1 MPKRL
6 ATLLAV
12 LASSFIAQAQIM
24 DTTFLDEV
32 QVESQRTR
40 EEGTNVSG
48 KDIEFTT
55 GAEGG
60 VEGVVKTFAGVSSRN
75 EMSSQYNVR
84 GGNFDENLVYIN
96 GFEVFRPF
104 LARAGQQEGMSIVH
118 PHLVSSIKFSA
129 GGFSALYGDKLSSV
143 LDVRYEYPRQADFK
157 EMTFETSLTGV
168 NWSLKQNSKTWNVAT
183 GLRYRNNALL
193 LNATD
198 TESEYRPVNA
208 DGQILISRNFGNTEG
223 DYGHARFEVFAHFAH
238 NRMNQIPQNRQTNF
252 GSLQEALRLN
262 VFFDGQERFG
272 YDTQFL
278 AAKFQQATSV
288 AGGGLRTFSTSGFH
302 TTELEI
308 TDVIGYYRISELN
321 NDLGSDDFGEI
332 SQIRGVGAFQDYRR
346 NFLDA
351 FIGNVKYEEN
361 ASLRHFD
368 LAWGAQFQG
377 ENIYDR
383 YKEFQRIDSAGYSL
397 PHRESTL
404 DSVVDGRLFST
415 PIEGLELFTHVA
427 ATQTLINLRSKAWI
441 NLSGKAATDQGIWRY
456 DIGARVQWASLSGE
470 TRISP
475 RTKVIYQPT
484 NERLKNYTWSLS
496 AGLYDQ
502 FPFYREMRLK
512 DGTLNTEVQ
521 SQNAL
526 HLIARQD
533 KRFELWGRPFLWSL
547 ESYYKGLQRVNLF
560 DVENVR
566 IRYQGDN
573 QAVARIYGFDS
584 RINGEF
590 VKGTDSWFTFSLF
603 NAQER
608 PLDDEQWY
616 ARPTDTR
623 FNFSVYFQDY
633 LPNDPSTRLS
643 LTLMVGGGFP
653 FGPDGPGDGIA
664 PPEARSF
671 RAPPYRRA
679 DIGFIKVLKGNW
691 TERFEEIWVSVEI
704 FNLLQARNTVSYLWV
719 RDISANGQYAV
730 PNYMLG
736 RLVNLKTHI
745 DF

>member
-1 MPKRL
+1 MLQRL
-6 ATLLAV
+6 TAFAAV
-12 LASSFIAQAQIM
+12 LLIATSAQAQIM

-32 QVESQRTR
+32 EVESQRTR
-40 EEGTNVSG
+40 EEGTTVKG
-48 KDIEFTT
+48 KDIRFTT
-55 GAEGG
+55 GAEGS

-118 PHLVSSIKFSA
+118 PHLVSSIHFSA
-129 GGFSALYGDKLSSV
+129 GGFGALYGDKLSSV
-143 LDVRYEYPRQADFK
+143 LDVKYEYPRGTNFK

-168 NWSLKQNSKTWNVAT
+168 NWSLKRNSKTWNIAT
-183 GLRYRNNALL
+183 GLRYRNQALL

-223 DYGHARFEVFAHFAH
+223 DYGHARLEIFAHLAH
-238 NRMNQIPQNRQTNF
+238 NRMNQVPQNRQTNF

-278 AAKFQQATSV
+278 AAKYQQITSI
-288 AGGGLRTFSTSGFH
+288 GGVRTFSASGFH

-308 TDVIGYYRISELN
+308 TDVIGYYRLSELN
-321 NDLGSDDFGEI
+321 NDLGSDSFGDI
-332 SQIRGVGAFQDYRR
+332 AQIRGVGAFQDYRR

-351 FIGNVKYEEN
+351 YIGNLKYEESTT
-361 ASLRHFD
+361 AGPFD
-368 LAWGAQFQG
+368 LTWGAQIQG

-404 DSVVDGRLFST
+404 DSVIDGRLYST
-415 PIEGLELFTHVA
+415 PVEGLELFTHVA
-427 ATQTLINLRSKAWI
+427 ATQTLINIRSKAWM
-441 NLSGKAATDQGIWRY
+441 NLSGKTVTDAGIWRY
-456 DIGARVQWASLSGE
+456 DAGARVQWASASGE
-470 TRISP
+470 SRISP
-475 RTKVIYQPT
+475 RAKVRFQPT
-484 NERLKNYTWSLS
+484 SERLKDYRWSFS

-512 DGTLNTEVQ
+512 DGTLNTDVQ
-521 SQNAL
+521 SQSAL

-533 KRFELWGRPFLWSL
+533 KNFQLWGRPFLWSL

-573 QAVARIYGFDS
+573 AAVARIYGFDS

-603 NAQER
+603 HAQER
-608 PLDDEQWY
+608 PLDEEQWY

-664 PPEARSF
+664 PPEARTF

-691 TERFEEIWVSVEI
+691 TQKFEEVWVSVEI

-719 RDISANGQYAV
+719 RDVSASGQYAV

>member
-1 MPKRL
+1 MLQRL
-6 ATLLAV
+6 AAFAAV
-12 LASSFIAQAQIM
+12 LLIATSAQAQIM

-32 QVESQRTR
+32 EVESQRTR
-40 EEGTNVSG
+40 EEGTSVKG
-48 KDIEFTT
+48 KDIRFTT
-55 GAEGG
+55 GAEGS

-118 PHLVSSIKFSA
+118 PHLVSSINFSA
-129 GGFSALYGDKLSSV
+129 GGFGALYGDKLSSV
-143 LDVRYEYPRQADFK
+143 LDVKYEYPRGTNFK

-168 NWSLKQNSKTWNVAT
+168 NWSLKRNSKTWNIAT
-183 GLRYRNNALL
+183 GLRYRNQALL

-223 DYGHARFEVFAHFAH
+223 DYGHARLEIFAHLAH
-238 NRMNQIPQNRQTNF
+238 NRMNQVPQNRQTNF

-262 VFFDGQERFG
+262 VFFEGQERFG

-278 AAKFQQATSV
+278 AAKYQQITSL
-288 AGGGLRTFSTSGFH
+288 GGVRTFSTSGFH

-308 TDVIGYYRISELN
+308 TDVIGYYRLSELN
-321 NDLGSDDFGEI
+321 NDLGSDSFGDI
-332 SQIRGVGAFQDYRR
+332 AQIRGVGAFQDYRR

-351 FIGNVKYEEN
+351 YISNLKYEES
-361 ASLRHFD
+361 ATAGPFD
-368 LAWGAQFQG
+368 LTWGVQLQG

-404 DSVVDGRLFST
+404 DSVVAGRLYST
-415 PIEGLELFTHVA
+415 PVEGLELFTHVA
-427 ATQTLINLRSKAWI
+427 ATQTLINIRSKAWM
-441 NLSGKAATDQGIWRY
+441 NLSGKTVTDAGIWRY
-456 DIGARVQWASLSGE
+456 DAGARVQWASVSGE
-470 TRISP
+470 SRISP
-475 RTKVIYQPT
+475 RAKVRFQPT
-484 NERLKNYTWSLS
+484 GERLKDYRWSFS

-512 DGTLNTEVQ
+512 DGTLNTDVQ
-521 SQNAL
+521 SQSAL

-533 KRFELWGRPFLWSL
+533 KNFQLWGRPFLWSL

-573 QAVARIYGFDS
+573 AAVARIYGFDS

-664 PPEARSF
+664 PPEARTF

-691 TERFEEIWVSVEI
+691 TQKFEEVWVSVEI

-719 RDISANGQYAV
+719 RDVSASGQYAV

>member
-1 MPKRL
+1 MPWA
-6 ATLLAV
+6 AT
-12 LASSFIAQAQIM
+12 AQVM
-24 DTTFLDEV
+24 DSTLLDEV
-32 QVESQRTR
+32 EVQSERTA
-40 EEGTNVSG
+40 EKGTTVYG
-48 KDIEFTT
+48 KDIRFTT

-104 LARAGQQEGMSIVH
+104 LARAGQQEGMSIIH
-118 PHLVSSIKFSA
+118 PHLVTSINFSA
-129 GGFSALYGDKLSSV
+129 GGFSAVYGDKLSSV
-143 LDVRYEYPRQADFK
+143 LDVNYSYPRGPGFR
-157 EMTFETSLTGV
+157 EMTAETSLTGAS
-168 NWSLKQNSKTWNVAT
+168 WALKHNSGPWTVAT

-198 TESEYRPVNA
+198 VQSDYFPVNA
-208 DGQILISRNFGNTEG
+208 DGQVLLSRLYGNEEG
-223 DYGHARFEVFAHFAH
+223 NYGHARLEFFAHFAH
-238 NRMNQIPQNRQTNF
+238 NRMNQVPQNRQTNF

-262 VFFDGQERFG
+262 VYFDGKEQFG

-278 AAKFQQATSV
+278 ATKYTTITGI
-288 AGGGLRTFSTSGFH
+288 AGGGVRTFSATGFH
-302 TTELEI
+302 TTEVEI
-308 TDVIGYYRISELN
+308 TDVIGYYRLNELN

-332 SQIRGVGAFQDYRR
+332 TLVRGVGAFQEFRR

-351 FIGNVKYEEN
+351 YIGNLKYDEVISFN
-361 ASLRHFD
+361 NVD
-368 LAWGAQFQG
+368 LSIGALVQG

-383 YKEFQRIDSAGYSL
+383 YKEWERIDSAGYSL
-397 PHRESTL
+397 PFTGSTL
-404 DSVVDGRLFST
+404 DSVISGRLYST
-415 PIEGLELFTHVA
+415 PAEGLELFSHVS
-427 ATQTLINLRSKAWI
+427 ATQTLINTRAKAWM
-441 NLSGKAATDQGIWRY
+441 NVSGAKVVDKGTWRY
-456 DIGARVQWASLSGE
+456 NVGARMQWAQLSNE
-470 TRISP
+470 VRISP
-475 RTKVIYQPT
+475 RANIKFTPAGGLLADYRWT
-484 NERLKNYTWSLS
+484 LS

-502 FPFYREMRLK
+502 YPFYREMRLK
-512 DGTLNTEVQ
+512 DGTLNTEVK
-521 SQNAL
+521 SQQAL

-533 KRFELWGRPFLWSL
+533 RYFNLWNRPFVWSL
-547 ESYYKGLQRVNLF
+547 ETYYKGLQRVNLF

-566 IRYQGDN
+566 IRYQGNNDGL
-573 QAVARIYGFDS
+573 ARVYGIDS

-603 NAQER
+603 RAQER
-608 PLDDEQWY
+608 STTSFVQGWH

-623 FNFSVYFQDY
+623 FNFAVYFQDY

-653 FGPDGPGDGIA
+653 FGPDGIGNEIA
-664 PPEARSF
+664 QPEDRFFRS
-671 RAPPYRRA
+671 PPYRRA

-691 TERFEEIWVSVEI
+691 TQQFEEVWISAEI

-719 RDISANGQYAV
+719 KDISAAGQYAV
-730 PNYMLG
+730 PNYMTN
-736 RLVNLKTHI
+736 RLLNLKVHV

>member
-1 MPKRL
+1 MDS
-6 ATLLAV
+6 TL
-12 LASSFIAQAQIM
+12 
-24 DTTFLDEV
+24 LDEV
-32 QVESQRTR
+32 EVQSERTA
-40 EEGTNVSG
+40 EKGTTVYG
-48 KDIEFTT
+48 KDIRFTT

-104 LARAGQQEGMSIVH
+104 LARAGQQEGMSIIH
-118 PHLVSSIKFSA
+118 PHLVTSINFSA
-129 GGFSALYGDKLSSV
+129 GGFSAVYGDKLSSV
-143 LDVRYEYPRQADFK
+143 LDVNYSYPRGPGFR
-157 EMTFETSLTGV
+157 EMTAETSLTGAS
-168 NWSLKQNSKTWNVAT
+168 WALKHNSGPWTVAT

-198 TESEYRPVNA
+198 VQSDYFPVNA
-208 DGQILISRNFGNTEG
+208 DGQVLLSRLYGNEEG
-223 DYGHARFEVFAHFAH
+223 NYGHARLEFFAHFAH
-238 NRMNQIPQNRQTNF
+238 NRMNQVPQNRQTNF

-262 VFFDGQERFG
+262 VYFDGKEQFG

-278 AAKFQQATSV
+278 ATKYTTITGI
-288 AGGGLRTFSTSGFH
+288 AGGGVRTFSATGFH
-302 TTELEI
+302 TTEVEI
-308 TDVIGYYRISELN
+308 TDVIGYYRLNELN

-332 SQIRGVGAFQDYRR
+332 TLVRGVGAFQEFRR

-351 FIGNVKYEEN
+351 YIGNLKYDEVISFN
-361 ASLRHFD
+361 NVD
-368 LAWGAQFQG
+368 LSIGALVQG

-383 YKEFQRIDSAGYSL
+383 YKEWERIDSAGYSL
-397 PHRESTL
+397 PFTGSTL
-404 DSVVDGRLFST
+404 DSVISGRLYST
-415 PIEGLELFTHVA
+415 PAEGLELFSHVS
-427 ATQTLINLRSKAWI
+427 ATQTLINTRAKAWM
-441 NLSGKAATDQGIWRY
+441 NVSGAKVVDKGTWRY
-456 DIGARVQWASLSGE
+456 NVGARMQWAQLSNE
-470 TRISP
+470 VRISP
-475 RTKVIYQPT
+475 RANIKFTPAGGLLADYRWT
-484 NERLKNYTWSLS
+484 LS

-502 FPFYREMRLK
+502 YPFYREMRLK
-512 DGTLNTEVQ
+512 DGTLNTEVK
-521 SQNAL
+521 SQQAL

-533 KRFELWGRPFLWSL
+533 RYFSLWNRPFVWSL
-547 ESYYKGLQRVNLF
+547 ETYYKGLQRVNLF

-566 IRYQGDN
+566 IRYQGNNDGL
-573 QAVARIYGFDS
+573 ARVYGIDS

-603 NAQER
+603 RAQER
-608 PLDDEQWY
+608 STTSFVQGWH

-623 FNFSVYFQDY
+623 FNFAVYFQDY

-653 FGPDGPGDGIA
+653 FGPDGIGNEIA
-664 PPEARSF
+664 QPEDRFFRS
-671 RAPPYRRA
+671 PPYRRA

-691 TERFEEIWVSVEI
+691 TQQFEEVWISAEI

-719 RDISANGQYAV
+719 KDISAAGQYAV
-730 PNYMLG
+730 PNYMTN
-736 RLVNLKTHI
+736 RLLNLKVHV

>member
-1 MPKRL
+1 MLQRL
-6 ATLLAV
+6 AAFAAV
-12 LASSFIAQAQIM
+12 LLIATSAQAQIM

-32 QVESQRTR
+32 EVESQRTR
-40 EEGTNVSG
+40 EEGTTVKG
-48 KDIEFTT
+48 KDIRFTT
-55 GAEGG
+55 GAEGSI
-60 VEGVVKTFAGVSSRN
+60 EGVVKTFAGVSSRN

-118 PHLVSSIKFSA
+118 PHLVSSINFSA
-129 GGFSALYGDKLSSV
+129 GGFGALYGDKLSSV
-143 LDVRYEYPRQADFK
+143 LDVKYEYPRGTNFK

-168 NWSLKQNSKTWNVAT
+168 NWSMKRNSKTWNIAT
-183 GLRYRNNALL
+183 GLRYRNQALL

-223 DYGHARFEVFAHFAH
+223 DYGHARLEIFAHLAH
-238 NRMNQIPQNRQTNF
+238 NRMNQVPQNRQTNF

-262 VFFDGQERFG
+262 VFFEGQERFG

-278 AAKFQQATSV
+278 AAKYQQITSY
-288 AGGGLRTFSTSGFH
+288 GGVRTFSASGFH

-308 TDVIGYYRISELN
+308 TDVIGYYRLSELN
-321 NDLGSDDFGEI
+321 NDLGSDSFGDI
-332 SQIRGVGAFQDYRR
+332 AQIRGVGAFQDYRR

-351 FIGNVKYEEN
+351 YIGNLKYEET
-361 ASLRHFD
+361 ATAGPFD
-368 LAWGAQFQG
+368 LTWGAQIQG

-404 DSVVDGRLFST
+404 DSVIDGRLYST
-415 PIEGLELFTHVA
+415 PVEGLELFTHVA
-427 ATQTLINLRSKAWI
+427 ATQTLINIRSKAWM
-441 NLSGKAATDQGIWRY
+441 NLSGKTVTDAGIWRY
-456 DIGARVQWASLSGE
+456 DAGARVQWASASGE
-470 TRISP
+470 SRISP
-475 RTKVIYQPT
+475 RAKVRFQPT
-484 NERLKNYTWSLS
+484 SERLKDYRWSFS

-512 DGTLNTEVQ
+512 DGTLNTDVQ
-521 SQNAL
+521 SQSAL

-533 KRFELWGRPFLWSL
+533 KNFQLWGRPFLWSL

-573 QAVARIYGFDS
+573 AAVARIYGFDS

-608 PLDDEQWY
+608 PLDEEQWY

-664 PPEARSF
+664 PPEARTF

-691 TERFEEIWVSVEI
+691 TQKFEEVWVSVEI

-719 RDISANGQYAV
+719 RDVSASGQYAV

>member
-1 MPKRL
+1 MLQRL
-6 ATLLAV
+6 AAFAAV
-12 LASSFIAQAQIM
+12 LLIATSAQAQIM

-32 QVESQRTR
+32 EVESQRTR
-40 EEGTNVSG
+40 EEGTIVKG
-48 KDIEFTT
+48 KDIRFTT
-55 GAEGG
+55 GAEGS

-118 PHLVSSIKFSA
+118 PHLVSSIHFSA
-129 GGFSALYGDKLSSV
+129 GGFGALYGDKLSSV
-143 LDVRYEYPRQADFK
+143 LDVKYEYPRGTNFK

-168 NWSLKQNSKTWNVAT
+168 NWSLKRNSKTWNIAT
-183 GLRYRNNALL
+183 GLRYRNQALL

-223 DYGHARFEVFAHFAH
+223 DYGHARLEIFAHLAH
-238 NRMNQIPQNRQTNF
+238 NRMNQVPQNRQTNF

-262 VFFDGQERFG
+262 VFFEGQERFG

-278 AAKFQQATSV
+278 AAKYQQITSL
-288 AGGGLRTFSTSGFH
+288 GGVRTFSTSGFH

-308 TDVIGYYRISELN
+308 TDVIGYYRLSELN
-321 NDLGSDDFGEI
+321 NDLGSDSFGDI
-332 SQIRGVGAFQDYRR
+332 AQIRGVGAFQDYRR

-351 FIGNVKYEEN
+351 YIGNLKYEET
-361 ASLRHFD
+361 ATAGGFD
-368 LAWGAQFQG
+368 LTWGVQLQG

-404 DSVVDGRLFST
+404 DSVVAGRLYST
-415 PIEGLELFTHVA
+415 PVEGLELFTHVA
-427 ATQTLINLRSKAWI
+427 ATQTLINIRSKAWM
-441 NLSGKAATDQGIWRY
+441 NLSGKTVTDAGIWRY
-456 DIGARVQWASLSGE
+456 DAGARVQWASASGE
-470 TRISP
+470 SRISP
-475 RTKVIYQPT
+475 RAKVRFQPT
-484 NERLKNYTWSLS
+484 GERLKDYRWSFS

-512 DGTLNTEVQ
+512 DGTLNTDVQ
-521 SQNAL
+521 SQSAL

-533 KRFELWGRPFLWSL
+533 KNFQLWGRPFLWSL

-573 QAVARIYGFDS
+573 AAVARIYGFDS

-608 PLDDEQWY
+608 PLDEEQWY

-664 PPEARSF
+664 PPEARTF

-691 TERFEEIWVSVEI
+691 TQKFEEVWVSVEI

-719 RDISANGQYAV
+719 RDVSASGQYAV

>member
-1 MPKRL
+1 MYNRF
-6 ATLLAV
+6 AALLAV
-12 LASSFIAQAQIM
+12 LLISTCAQAQIM

-32 QVESQRTR
+32 EVESQRTR
-40 EEGTNVSG
+40 EEGTTVKG
-48 KDIEFTT
+48 KDIQFTT

-118 PHLVSSIKFSA
+118 PHLVSSINFSA
-129 GGFSALYGDKLSSV
+129 GGFGALYGDKLSSV
-143 LDVRYEYPRQADFK
+143 LDVKYEYPRGANFK

-168 NWSLKQNSKTWNVAT
+168 NWSMKRNSKTWNIAT
-183 GLRYRNNALL
+183 GLRYRNQALL

-223 DYGHARFEVFAHFAH
+223 DYGHARLEIFAHLAH
-238 NRMNQIPQNRQTNF
+238 NRMNQVPQNRQTNF

-278 AAKFQQATSV
+278 AAKYQQITSL
-288 AGGGLRTFSTSGFH
+288 GGVRTLSASGFH

-308 TDVIGYYRISELN
+308 TDVIGYYRLSELN
-321 NDLGSDDFGEI
+321 NDLGSDSFGDI
-332 SQIRGVGAFQDYRR
+332 AQIRGVGAFQDYRR

-351 FIGNVKYEEN
+351 YIGNLKYEESTT
-361 ASLRHFD
+361 AGLFD
-368 LAWGAQFQG
+368 LTWGAQIQG

-404 DSVVDGRLFST
+404 DSVIDGRLYST
-415 PIEGLELFTHVA
+415 PVEGLELFTHVA
-427 ATQTLINLRSKAWI
+427 ATQTLINIRSKAWM
-441 NLSGKAATDQGIWRY
+441 NLSGKTVTDAGIWRY
-456 DIGARVQWASLSGE
+456 DAGARVQWASASGE
-470 TRISP
+470 SRISP
-475 RTKVIYQPT
+475 RAKVRFQPT
-484 NERLKNYTWSLS
+484 SERLKDYRWSFS

-512 DGTLNTEVQ
+512 DGTLNTDVQ
-521 SQNAL
+521 SQSAL

-533 KRFELWGRPFLWSL
+533 KNFQLWGRPFLWSL

-573 QAVARIYGFDS
+573 AAVARIYGFDS

-664 PPEARSF
+664 PPEARTF

-691 TERFEEIWVSVEI
+691 TQKFEEVWVSVEI

-719 RDISANGQYAV
+719 RDVSASGQYAV